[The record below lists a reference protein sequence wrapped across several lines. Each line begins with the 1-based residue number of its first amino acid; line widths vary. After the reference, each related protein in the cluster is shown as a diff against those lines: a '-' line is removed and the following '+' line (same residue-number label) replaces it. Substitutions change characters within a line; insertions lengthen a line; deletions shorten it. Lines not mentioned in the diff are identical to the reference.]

1 MGQQE
6 YDNFKRL
13 IKEWLDSH
21 PNEYADFVEE
31 MNDKK
36 FKGFFNIFNTAVRLV
51 PKYKEAARKRIG
63 DDRNPDFEELENV
76 LLQSDLAEKIVNEF
90 HTQNK
95 RSIVPAMLAW
105 LYYGRSYE
113 CMVEQGE
120 ELTKRKDIPTLY
132 KWLVSGMVKFIIRK
146 SIANGMRTKEDWQVF
161 RKQQKAIEENSL
173 VEWAIEEDEDMDEE
187 ETDMLQEEQPKT
199 AGRKADTRTLPE
211 LLIERHDILTE
222 RIGTRLKTHATE
234 TDIARLFIALVEY
247 RFMRKCP
254 IKTFRNALHEQ
265 FNEQEIVHE
274 RGIQKAYR
282 NLISPLGNSKKLVK
296 DIGEDHEAIEEY
308 CRNGKSYNR
317 QFQEAYDRFIGNYP
331 KRERQH
337 QVGSNR
343 RRFAIILQPVNQPC
357 ET

>member
-1 MGQQE
+1 MCI
-6 YDNFKRL
+6 R
-13 IKEWLDSH
+13 DS
-21 PNEYADFVEE
+21 
-31 MNDKK
+31 
-36 FKGFFNIFNTAVRLV
+36 V

-63 DDRNPDFEELENV
+63 DDRNPNFEELENV

-90 HTQNK
+90 HTPNK

-265 FNEQEIVHE
+265 FKEQEM
-274 RGIQKAYR
+274 
-282 NLISPLGNSKKLVK
+282 
-296 DIGEDHEAIEEY
+296 
-308 CRNGKSYNR
+308 
-317 QFQEAYDRFIGNYP
+317 
-331 KRERQH
+331 
-337 QVGSNR
+337 
-343 RRFAIILQPVNQPC
+343 
-357 ET
+357 

>member
-90 HTQNK
+90 HTPNK

-161 RKQQKAIEENSL
+161 RKQQKAIEENTL
-173 VEWAIEEDEDMDEE
+173 VEWAIEEDEDMD
-187 ETDMLQEEQPKT
+187 
-199 AGRKADTRTLPE
+199 
-211 LLIERHDILTE
+211 
-222 RIGTRLKTHATE
+222 
-234 TDIARLFIALVEY
+234 
-247 RFMRKCP
+247 
-254 IKTFRNALHEQ
+254 EQ

-274 RGIQKAYR
+274 RGIQKAYK

-296 DIGEDHEAIEEY
+296 DIGEAHEAIEEL
-308 CRNGKSYNR
+308 K
-317 QFQEAYDRFIGNYP
+317 AYL
-331 KRERQH
+331 
-337 QVGSNR
+337 SN
-343 RRFAIILQPVNQPC
+343 
-357 ET
+357 

>member
-90 HTQNK
+90 HTPNK

-161 RKQQKAIEENSL
+161 RKQQ
-173 VEWAIEEDEDMDEE
+173 
-187 ETDMLQEEQPKT
+187 PKT

-211 LLIERHDILTE
+211 LLIERHDILIE

-254 IKTFRNALHEQ
+254 IKTFRNALYEQ
-265 FNEQEIVHE
+265 FKEQEIVHE

-282 NLISPLGNSKKLVK
+282 NLTSPFGNSKKL
-296 DIGEDHEAIEEY
+296 
-308 CRNGKSYNR
+308 
-317 QFQEAYDRFIGNYP
+317 
-331 KRERQH
+331 
-337 QVGSNR
+337 
-343 RRFAIILQPVNQPC
+343 
-357 ET
+357 

>member
-21 PNEYADFVEE
+21 PDEYADFVEE
-31 MNDKK
+31 MNDKE
-36 FKGFFNIFNTAVRLV
+36 FKGFVKVFKVATTLV
-51 PKYKEAARKRIG
+51 PRYKEATRRRIG
-63 DDRNPDFEELENV
+63 DDKISDFEEQENV
-76 LLQSDLAEKIVNEF
+76 LLDSDLAQKIVNEF
-90 HTQNK
+90 HHSK
-95 RSIVPAMLAW
+95 RRSIIPAMLAW

-120 ELTKRKDIPTLY
+120 ELTQRKDIPKLY
-132 KWLVSGMVKFIIRK
+132 KWLISGMVKFIIRK
-146 SIANGMRTKEDWQVF
+146 SITNGMRSKEDWQVF

-173 VEWAIEEDEDMDEE
+173 VEWAIEEDEYMDEE

-211 LLIERHDILTE
+211 LLIERHNILIE

-274 RGIQKAYR
+274 RGIQKAYK

-296 DIGEDHEAIEEY
+296 DIGEDHEAIEEL
-308 CRNGKSYNR
+308 K
-317 QFQEAYDRFIGNYP
+317 AYL
-331 KRERQH
+331 
-337 QVGSNR
+337 SN
-343 RRFAIILQPVNQPC
+343 
-357 ET
+357 